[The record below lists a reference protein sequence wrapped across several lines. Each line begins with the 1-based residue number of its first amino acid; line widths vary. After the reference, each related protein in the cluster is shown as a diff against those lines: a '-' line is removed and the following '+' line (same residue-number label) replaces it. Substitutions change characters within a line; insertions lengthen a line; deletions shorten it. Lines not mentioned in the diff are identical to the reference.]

1 MKDEIGSMKYK
12 KHKKR
17 TSGVPCSMFHVPS
30 LRGFTLIEMMVAF
43 AIFAVIMVVAV
54 GSLLSLI
61 RANYKAQTTK
71 TVVNNLHFA
80 LENMSRNI
88 RTGTGYHCGGSG
100 DLTVARD
107 CTSTAESQFV
117 FKSRDGSYV
126 MYRLFGGSISRSKSS
141 DTGVLVSSANFIP
154 ITAPEVQVDTL
165 SFYVD
170 GADRSNEPGNNKE
183 QPRVFILVKGSMLG
197 KNKFPTRFDIQ
208 TLVSQRLLD
217 I

>member
-1 MKDEIGSMKYK
+1 MNYGK
-12 KHKKR
+12 KNQEARWLRYNSVFMLHN
-17 TSGVPCSMFHVPS
+17 SE
-30 LRGFTLIEMMVAF
+30 RGFTLIEMMVAF

-61 RANYKAQTTK
+61 KANYKAQTTK

-88 RTGTGYHCGGSG
+88 RTGTGYHCGGAG
-100 DLTVARD
+100 DLTTARD
-107 CTSTAESQFV
+107 CTSTAENQFV
-117 FKSRDGSYV
+117 FRSRDGSYV
-126 MYRLFGGSISRSKSS
+126 MYRLQSGAILRSKST
-141 DTGVLVSSANFIP
+141 DIGVLTSSANFIP

-170 GADRSNEPGNNKE
+170 GADRANEPGNGNKE

-197 KNKFPTRFDIQ
+197 KNKVPTRFDIQ